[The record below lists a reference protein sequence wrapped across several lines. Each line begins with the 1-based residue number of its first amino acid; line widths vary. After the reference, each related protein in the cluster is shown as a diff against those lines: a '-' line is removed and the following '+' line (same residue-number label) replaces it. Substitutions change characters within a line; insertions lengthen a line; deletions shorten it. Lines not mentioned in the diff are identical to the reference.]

1 MADSKTGRYLCAD
14 FLSCLSVIFLLAL
27 QYIQAAGFLNEPVTY
42 ESTIHVATRWICLS
56 GAMLLSACMGFVI
69 SEKTLSW
76 RSVKPFL
83 RLGYIYIICS
93 LCAMLMQKMILDQEV
108 NFETI
113 LQILYQFM
121 ATDTTKF
128 IAMYFMLLLASP
140 FLSAAFRELKT
151 YQARLAFLVISA
163 GVSTLQPMLIIS
175 GNYLLPEWCKMLAPI
190 AGFVGGA
197 FVKYYAKNHSRIFWT
212 FMLLLT
218 CVLQTVAV
226 MFICTERGYLY
237 YPQFDSMASLPS
249 LLIAL
254 LILSLFESKKRGD
267 SGVHSFFAG
276 ASGGALCALIL
287 GDTMIDFLMPS
298 IIENF
303 PDMKNLL
310 FVGFF
315 AVPVIFILCC
325 TIGLLLQI
333 PVFIIRSVIIDM
345 NTEDDEDDEEEII
358 PVQKQK
364 PIRKLE
370 PISKPMT
377 EPVAE
382 SIHISESISE
392 PVADSVLMPESIS
405 EPVAEPILMPESI
418 SEPVTEPI
426 LISESIP
433 KPKKSESQVSLQEIL
448 QEKKSSTQDMQD
460 KLSIDELIAR
470 ITK

>member
-1 MADSKTGRYLCAD
+1 MADSKTERYLCTD

-42 ESTIHVATRWICLS
+42 ESTVHVATRWICLS

-76 RSVKPFL
+76 RSFKPFL

-113 LQILYQFM
+113 LQMLYQFM

-128 IAMYFMLLLASP
+128 IAMYFRLLLASP

-151 YQARLAFLVISA
+151 YQARLTFLVISA
-163 GVSTLQPMLIIS
+163 GVSTLQPMLVIS

-197 FVKYYAKNHSRIFWT
+197 FVKYYAKHHSRIFWF
-212 FMLLLT
+212 FMLLLV
-218 CVLQTVAV
+218 CVLQTIAV
-226 MFICTERGYLY
+226 MAICTEKGYLY

-310 FVGFF
+310 FVGFL

-333 PVFIIRSVIIDM
+333 PVFIVCSVIVDM
-345 NTEDDEDDEEEII
+345 NTEDDEDDEEETI

-370 PISKPMT
+370 PISKPITESIPMPESNS

-382 SIHISESISE
+382 SIHISESNSE
-392 PVADSVLMPESIS
+392 PVSESVLMPESIS
-405 EPVAEPILMPESI
+405 EPVAEPILIP
-418 SEPVTEPI
+418 
-426 LISESIP
+426 ESIP
-433 KPKKSESQVSLQEIL
+433 KSKKSESQVSLQEIL

>member
-405 EPVAEPILMPESI
+405 EPV
-418 SEPVTEPI
+418 TEPI

>member
-1 MADSKTGRYLCAD
+1 
-14 FLSCLSVIFLLAL
+14 
-27 QYIQAAGFLNEPVTY
+27 
-42 ESTIHVATRWICLS
+42 
-56 GAMLLSACMGFVI
+56 MGF
-69 SEKTLSW
+69 
-76 RSVKPFL
+76 
-83 RLGYIYIICS
+83 
-93 LCAMLMQKMILDQEV
+93 
-108 NFETI
+108 
-113 LQILYQFM
+113 
-121 ATDTTKF
+121 
-128 IAMYFMLLLASP
+128 
-140 FLSAAFRELKT
+140 
-151 YQARLAFLVISA
+151 
-163 GVSTLQPMLIIS
+163 
-175 GNYLLPEWCKMLAPI
+175 
-190 AGFVGGA
+190 
-197 FVKYYAKNHSRIFWT
+197 
-212 FMLLLT
+212 
-218 CVLQTVAV
+218 
-226 MFICTERGYLY
+226 
-237 YPQFDSMASLPS
+237 

-310 FVGFF
+310 FVGFL

-333 PVFIIRSVIIDM
+333 PVFIVCSVIVDM
-345 NTEDDEDDEEEII
+345 NTEDDEDDEEETI

-370 PISKPMT
+370 PISKPITESIPMPESNS

-382 SIHISESISE
+382 SIHISESNSE
-392 PVADSVLMPESIS
+392 PVSESVLMPESIS
-405 EPVAEPILMPESI
+405 EPVAEPILIP
-418 SEPVTEPI
+418 
-426 LISESIP
+426 ESIP
-433 KPKKSESQVSLQEIL
+433 KSKKSESQVSLQEIL